1 MTMRRIELYDTTLRD
16 GSQAEGVAFSLPDKF
31 HVAERLDS
39 LGFDFI
45 EGGYPGSNEKDM
57 GFFTE
62 IAKHPLQTTRVTAFG
77 MTRRRGVS
85 VDDDTGLA
93 SLLASKAKTITLVG
107 KSSRFQAE
115 EVILVSGEENLAMI
129 DESIRYLRQAERS
142 VIFDAEHFFDGYKGD
157 AAYSMSVLDVAVAAG
172 ASHVVLCDTN
182 GGSMPEEIRSIV
194 HDVVEHFAVQAP
206 HVIVGVHCHN
216 DCGLAV
222 ANSLVA
228 VEAGASHIQG
238 TINGFGERCGNADLT
253 TVAACLAIKL
263 KGVDGNPM
271 YRVLGDGAVRRLTEV
286 SRFLYELLNK
296 RVARYQPFVGTS
308 AFAHKGG
315 MHVSGLARATTSYEH
330 IDPSLVGNERRV
342 LISELSGRSNL
353 VALAKKFQIASNRE
367 LMDRILRE
375 LAAQERH
382 GYQYE
387 AAEGSFALLVK
398 KCDGSFQ
405 SHFDLRR
412 YQVQTL
418 CLGGSVNTVA
428 NLWTVIDGNELFA
441 AAEGDGPIHAM
452 DEAMRKILDLRFPEL
467 RSMRLV
473 DYKVRV
479 VNSEAAT
486 AARVVVVI
494 ESRDDD
500 ETWSTIG
507 VHENIIEASRI
518 ALQDS
523 IEYKLHKSLPK
534 V

>member
-1 MTMRRIELYDTTLRD
+1 
-16 GSQAEGVAFSLPDKF
+16 
-31 HVAERLDS
+31 
-39 LGFDFI
+39 
-45 EGGYPGSNEKDM
+45 
-57 GFFTE
+57 
-62 IAKHPLQTTRVTAFG
+62 
-77 MTRRRGVS
+77 
-85 VDDDTGLA
+85 
-93 SLLASKAKTITLVG
+93 
-107 KSSRFQAE
+107 
-115 EVILVSGEENLAMI
+115 
-129 DESIRYLRQAERS
+129 
-142 VIFDAEHFFDGYKGD
+142 
-157 AAYSMSVLDVAVAAG
+157 MS
-172 ASHVVLCDTN
+172 
-182 GGSMPEEIRSIV
+182 
-194 HDVVEHFAVQAP
+194 
-206 HVIVGVHCHN
+206 
-216 DCGLAV
+216 
-222 ANSLVA
+222 
-228 VEAGASHIQG
+228 
-238 TINGFGERCGNADLT
+238 
-253 TVAACLAIKL
+253 
-263 KGVDGNPM
+263 
-271 YRVLGDGAVRRLTEV
+271 
-286 SRFLYELLNK
+286 
-296 RVARYQPFVGTS
+296 
-308 AFAHKGG
+308 
-315 MHVSGLARATTSYEH
+315 
-330 IDPSLVGNERRV
+330 
-342 LISELSGRSNL
+342 
-353 VALAKKFQIASNRE
+353 
-367 LMDRILRE
+367 
-375 LAAQERH
+375 
-382 GYQYE
+382 
-387 AAEGSFALLVK
+387 LVK